1 MINADKPHLWKKD
14 IVKSVDLF
22 NNWFMKFAPKT
33 YRDTRKQTTEQVIN
47 AIVLTNNLT
56 NITINSLIE
65 HPEVLPILRMST
77 SPPLARDRLIGL
89 AHANKNLVM
98 KMEEGK
104 LALQMYEN
112 ELNKNLNKICKVIHE
127 LLDTDIFT
135 WVPIKKR
142 PTKREKERASTIVAD
157 RLCGAVANPIIRN
170 AQEQRQLALIKQ
182 YLEKNIDEVNINLRK
197 IINNNRLEPEEKLK
211 EAFENHLAL
220 LIKYS
225 DNVTIYL
232 NELGNLSKKNQLIYL
247 NKRKK
252 YGEEFQKIVVE
263 LKKKGYFEGLNEKI
277 IVLGLLG
284 MLNLVVKWY
293 KKDGPLTI
301 NEISNI
307 FYRTIIER

>member
-1 MINADKPHLWKKD
+1 MKHKVHNKYDRIL
-14 IVKSVDLF
+14 SVSSKLIS
-22 NNWFMKFAPKT
+22 
-33 YRDTRKQTTEQVIN
+33 RKGYN
-47 AIVLTNNLT
+47 G
-56 NITINSLIE
+56 
-65 HPEVLPILRMST
+65 T
-77 SPPLARDRLIGL
+77 SFQEI
-89 AHANKNLVM
+89 ANKVGL
-98 KMEEGK
+98 GK
-104 LALQMYEN
+104 SSLFHYVK
-112 ELNKNLNKICKVIHE
+112 NKEE
-127 LLDTDIFT
+127 LLLRI
-135 WVPIKKR
+135 
-142 PTKREKERASTIVAD
+142 
-157 RLCGAVANPIIRN
+157 
-170 AQEQRQLALIKQ
+170 
-182 YLEKNIDEVNINLRK
+182 LEKNIDEVNINLRK

-307 FYRTIIER
+307 FYRTIIEK